1 MTEASGQKTPSAPRE
16 VSSNRLLRT
25 TLLWSGAVAL
35 ALAIAG
41 ALIGLAVAGT
51 SGLWSALI
59 AVLLAAV
66 FLGLTA
72 GTILVANRWYGDPLY
87 VPIFFGSVMGG
98 WIVKFA
104 LFIVVL
110 LVLRGAAWLNGT
122 VFFVALV
129 VSVLASLAVDLVVM
143 LKMRVPH
150 VGDTSLPTLAD
161 VVDEAR
167 YSSRVAQV
175 VDGVDD
181 EVDTPTPGEKGEG
194 RPAARPADESHS
206 QD

>member
-1 MTEASGQKTPSAPRE
+1 MTEASAPNTPRTPRE

-25 TLLWSGAVAL
+25 TLLWS
-35 ALAIAG
+35 AIVTA
-41 ALIGLAVAGT
+41 GLAVVGAIVGFSVAGT
-51 SGLWSALI
+51 SGLWSALV

-87 VPIFFGSVMGG
+87 TPIFFGAVMGG

-110 LVLRGAAWLNGT
+110 FVLRGAPWLNGT

-129 VSVLASLAVDLVVM
+129 LSVIASLAIDVVVM
-143 LKMRVPH
+143 LRMRVPH
-150 VGDTSLPTLAD
+150 VGDVSLPTLAD
-161 VVDEAR
+161 IIDEAR
-167 YSSRVAQV
+167 RPSAPAPE
-175 VDGVDD
+175 GA
-181 EVDTPTPGEKGEG
+181 TPPEEG
-194 RPAARPADESHS
+194 AEPIRSDQADENPPRG
-206 QD
+206 

>member
-1 MTEASGQKTPSAPRE
+1 MTEASAPNTPRPPRE

-25 TLLWSGAVAL
+25 TLLWS
-35 ALAIAG
+35 AIVTA
-41 ALIGLAVAGT
+41 GLAVVGAIVGFAVVGT
-51 SGLWSALI
+51 SGLWSALV

-87 VPIFFGSVMGG
+87 TPIFFGAVMGG

-110 LVLRGAAWLNGT
+110 FVLRGAPWLNGT

-129 VSVLASLAVDLVVM
+129 VSVIASLAIDVVVM
-143 LKMRVPH
+143 LRMRVPH
-150 VGDTSLPTLAD
+150 VGDVSLPTLAD
-161 VVDEAR
+161 IVDEAR
-167 YSSRVAQV
+167 RPSAPAP
-175 VDGVDD
+175 GGAT
-181 EVDTPTPGEKGEG
+181 TPEEG
-194 RPAARPADESHS
+194 AGPIRSDQADENPPRG
-206 QD
+206 

>member
-1 MTEASGQKTPSAPRE
+1 MTEASAPNTPRTPRE

-25 TLLWSGAVAL
+25 TLLWSAIVTAGLAVVGAIV
-35 ALAIAG
+35 G
-41 ALIGLAVAGT
+41 FAVAGT
-51 SGLWSALI
+51 SGLWSALV

-87 VPIFFGSVMGG
+87 TPIFFGAVMGG

-110 LVLRGAAWLNGT
+110 FVLRGAPWLNGT

-129 VSVLASLAVDLVVM
+129 VSVIASLAIDVVVM
-143 LKMRVPH
+143 LRMRVPH
-150 VGDTSLPTLAD
+150 VGDVSLPTLAD
-161 VVDEAR
+161 IIDEAR
-167 YSSRVAQV
+167 RPSAPAPE
-175 VDGVDD
+175 GAT
-181 EVDTPTPGEKGEG
+181 TPEEG
-194 RPAARPADESHS
+194 AGPIRSTEADENPPRG
-206 QD
+206 

>member
-1 MTEASGQKTPSAPRE
+1 MTEASAPNTPRTPRE

-25 TLLWSGAVAL
+25 TLLWSAIVTAGLAVVGAIV
-35 ALAIAG
+35 G
-41 ALIGLAVAGT
+41 FAVAGT
-51 SGLWSALI
+51 SGLWSALV

-87 VPIFFGSVMGG
+87 TPIFFGAVMGG

-110 LVLRGAAWLNGT
+110 FVLRGAPWLNGT

-129 VSVLASLAVDLVVM
+129 VSVIASLAIDVVVM
-143 LKMRVPH
+143 LRMRVPY
-150 VGDTSLPTLAD
+150 VGDVSLPTLAD
-161 VVDEAR
+161 IIDEAR
-167 YSSRVAQV
+167 RPSAPAPE
-175 VDGVDD
+175 GAT
-181 EVDTPTPGEKGEG
+181 TPEERAEPI
-194 RPAARPADESHS
+194 RSDQADENPPRG
-206 QD
+206 

>member
-1 MTEASGQKTPSAPRE
+1 MTEASAPNTPRTPRE

-25 TLLWSGAVAL
+25 TLLWSAIVTAGLAVVGAIV
-35 ALAIAG
+35 G
-41 ALIGLAVAGT
+41 FAVAGT
-51 SGLWSALI
+51 SGLWSALV

-87 VPIFFGSVMGG
+87 TPIFFGAVMGG

-110 LVLRGAAWLNGT
+110 FVLRGAPWLNGT

-129 VSVLASLAVDLVVM
+129 VSVIASLAIDVVVM
-143 LKMRVPH
+143 LRMRVPH
-150 VGDTSLPTLAD
+150 VGDVSLPTLAD
-161 VVDEAR
+161 IIDEAR
-167 YSSRVAQV
+167 RPSAPAPE
-175 VDGVDD
+175 GAT
-181 EVDTPTPGEKGEG
+181 TPEEG
-194 RPAARPADESHS
+194 ARPIRSDQADENPRRG
-206 QD
+206 